1 MATTEFQARALY
13 DFIAE
18 GPNELTFYA
27 GEILKITSGTVGQDW
42 W

>member
-1 MATTEFQARALY
+1 MATTEFQARALF

-18 GPNELTFYA
+18 NSNELGFAA
-27 GEILKITSGTVGQDW
+27 GEILLITSTTAGEGW

>member
-1 MATTEFQARALY
+1 MATTAFHTRALF

-18 GPNELTFYA
+18 DPNELSFAA
-27 GEILKITSGTVGQDW
+27 GEVLFITSTTAGEGW

>member
-1 MATTEFQARALY
+1 MAATQFQARALY
-13 DFIAE
+13 DFVAE

-27 GEILKITSGTVGQDW
+27 GDIFTITSTTAGNQW